1 MDYQEG
7 GLSSLNST
15 LVKKIKWNLERAY
28 EGGWWIT
35 LFTIS
40 HYGTYI
46 YRGDFMDS
54 FVVFYC

>member
-28 EGGWWIT
+28 EGGGWLT
-35 LFTIS
+35 VFTIS
-40 HYGTYI
+40 HDGTYI
-46 YRGDFMDS
+46 YREEFVDS
-54 FVVFYC
+54 FFVFYC